1 VLCVSLR
8 TRGAAVGQWEAAYYK
23 LEPGYYRLVLE
34 AKAGS
39 AAESMNVAVDD
50 LDIGPCGLS
59 KQPVRLTFGRQGQR
73 SLLDTVTCVD
83 IAARQRQ

>member
-1 VLCVSLR
+1 MLCVSLR

-59 KQPVRLTFGRQGQR
+59 K
-73 SLLDTVTCVD
+73 
-83 IAARQRQ
+83 